1 MAHAQVRYLGH
12 STLLIELGGARLL
25 TDPLLRRRVGPLGR
39 SGPVVT
45 PESLGALDAV
55 LISHA
60 HRDHLD
66 LPSLRALDPATRVVA
81 PSGCARLI
89 ERAGLRDVTEVNP
102 GDEVPVAGATVEVVP
117 AVHEGPRTPFRSP
130 PAGAVGYVVEG
141 AGRVYFAGDTELFP
155 GMAELA
161 PLDVALLPV
170 WGWGP
175 TLGPGHMDP
184 ADAAEALGL
193 LRPRIAVPIHWGTIH
208 PLGIGRLRP
217 RWLTDPPHRFA
228 RLAAESA
235 PDVEVRILDH
245 GESLPL
251 GSPPVAS

>member
-1 MAHAQVRYLGH
+1 MAPAQVRYLGH
-12 STLLIELGGARLL
+12 STLLIELGDARLL

-39 SGPVVT
+39 SGPVAT
-45 PESLGALDAV
+45 PASLGALDAV
-55 LISHA
+55 LISHP

-66 LPSLRALDPATRVVA
+66 LPSLRALDPATRVLA
-81 PSGCARLI
+81 PRGCGSLI
-89 ERAGLRDVTEVNP
+89 ERAGLRAVTEVDA
-102 GDEVPVAGATVEVVP
+102 GDEVAIAGAAVTVVP

-130 PAGAVGYVVEG
+130 FARALGYVVEG
-141 AGRVYFAGDTELFP
+141 ARRVYFAGDTELFR

-161 PLDVALLPV
+161 PLDAALLPV

-184 ADAAEALGL
+184 AEAAEALTL
-193 LRPRIAVPIHWGTIH
+193 LRPRIAVPIHWGTLH
-208 PLGIGRLRP
+208 PLGVGRLRP

-235 PDVEVRILDH
+235 PEVEVRILDH
-245 GESLPL
+245 GESIALE
-251 GSPPVAS
+251 SPSD